1 MIRNKQVN
9 LWRGPDPPP
18 TIYHIWLK
26 DESQLVRFDEESQ
39 KWIVFLDSEGIVQKL
54 AEFMEIVDSLANFTI
69 NGKSVKDDPVLD
81 ATDLLTN
88 YNGNYI
94 KQNDTLQQAVAILD
108 KLLTT
113 KVYDGQ

>member
-26 DESQLVRFDEESQ
+26 DESQLLRFDDDLQ
-39 KWIVFLDSEGIVQKL
+39 KWEVFLDSKGIAQKL
-54 AEFMEIVDSLANFTI
+54 VEFMEILDELAKFTI
-69 NGKSVKDDPVLD
+69 NGKNIKDDPVLD
-81 ATDLLTN
+81 GTDILIN
-88 YNGNYI
+88 YNGNYV
-94 KQNDTLQQAVAILD
+94 KADDTIQQSIATID